1 MTTAQLLIGGGL
13 CGAVGTVLGVII
25 KEVFELIKR
34 RGDRKAEKECE
45 AAVMNKQIDL
55 LQKEID
61 LLKEEL
67 EESKKERSQ
76 ICFAL
81 FACLDGLIQKGAN
94 GTVTKARESLEKHIN
109 KKAHGLEE

>member
-34 RGDRKAEKECE
+34 RGDRKAAKECE
-45 AAVMNKQIDL
+45 VAVLNKEL
-55 LQKEID
+55 D
-61 LLKEEL
+61 LLKEDMA
-67 EESKKERSQ
+67 ESQKERSV

-81 FACLDGLIQKGAN
+81 IACLDGLIQNGAN
-94 GTVTKARESLEKHIN
+94 GQVTKAKEMLEKHLN

>member
-13 CGAVGTVLGVII
+13 CGTVGTVLGVII

-34 RGDRKAEKECE
+34 RGDRKAAKECE
-45 AAVMNKQIDL
+45 VAVLNKEL
-55 LQKEID
+55 E
-61 LLKEEL
+61 LLKEEMT
-67 EESKKERSQ
+67 ESQKERSV

-81 FACLDGLIQKGAN
+81 IACLDGLIQNGAN
-94 GTVTKARESLEKHIN
+94 GQVTKAKEMLEKHLN